1 MKRILFSIGITL
13 IAATSF
19 AQLPNLGFD
28 TWQTDTSIFGY
39 LQVVPTDTFTIR
51 KPVGWYSV
59 NAITG
64 NQYIGGKSLVSE
76 VNATALFGSASVK
89 LVTDSL
95 NVTGAGLKL
104 IVPGFIVN
112 GNFKVSLIDLLQN
125 NTSLSPSEI
134 PGAGTPINSR
144 KQKLKAYIQYNPIQ
158 GDSLLIWAV
167 LKKKDTIVAEAKMHY
182 KQTASST
189 ILIEQDFVYTS
200 CAIPD
205 TAVLM
210 IASST
215 PDFSTA
221 LGGATGIEAGS
232 QMIIDSVMLTEMPQ
246 GFVFPPFANRDK
258 TFTNKNAAKTITVL
272 ANDYD
277 CSATAINITNVGTPL
292 HGTAV
297 KNANNT
303 IIYTPA
309 NNYIGT
315 DSFKYTINNV
325 NGTASTYVFISV
337 FSTVGIEDEAVANA
351 FILYPN
357 PTRQTL
363 MLDLAVNT
371 LGTAT
376 IFDLNGKAVL
386 TNAVN
391 TSSTLFDVSKLAK
404 GIYVFQ
410 LKTDK
415 GVAAKRLVIE

>member
-1 MKRILFSIGITL
+1 MKHILFSIGIAFIT
-13 IAATSF
+13 ATSF
-19 AQLPNLGFD
+19 AQLPNTGFD
-28 TWQTDTSIFGY
+28 VWETDTAIFGY
-39 LQVVPTDTFTIR
+39 EPFVTTDTFAFS
-51 KPVGWYSV
+51 KPQGWYSV

-64 NQYIGGKSLVSE
+64 NQYLGGKSLVSE

-89 LVTDSL
+89 LVTDSI
-95 NVTGAGLKL
+95 NVSGAGLKL

-112 GNFKVSLIDLLQN
+112 GNFAVSLADLLQN
-125 NTSLSPSEI
+125 NTSLSPAEI

-144 KQKLKAYIQYNPIQ
+144 KQKVKAYIQYNPIQ

-167 LKKKDTIVAEAKMHY
+167 LKKKDTIVAEAKLNY
-182 KQTASST
+182 KQAAANT
-189 ILIEQDFVYTS
+189 ILLEKDFTYSS

-205 TAVLM
+205 TVVFM

-232 QMIIDSVMLTEMPQ
+232 EMIIDSVLLTEMPQ
-246 GFVFPPFANRDK
+246 GFVFPPFANRDA

-277 CSATAINITNVGTPL
+277 CSATAINVTNVGIPL

-303 IIYTPA
+303 ITYTPTT
-309 NNYIGT
+309 NYVGT
-315 DSFKYTINNV
+315 DSFSYTINNV
-325 NGTASTYVFISV
+325 NGTASTFVFISV
-337 FSTVGIEDEAVANA
+337 FSTTGIEDKALSNA
-351 FILYPN
+351 FVLYPN
-357 PTRQTL
+357 PARQTL
-363 MLDLAVNT
+363 MLDLATNT

-376 IFDLNGKAVL
+376 IFDLNGKAMLSNKVE
-386 TNAVN
+386 NN
-391 TSSTLFDVSKLAK
+391 STSFDVSKLAK

-415 GVAAKRLVIE
+415 GVASKRVVIE